1 MATLPS
7 GKTLGEQLKA
17 DMASKAPIASPTFTG
32 TPKAPT
38 PATGNN
44 STQVATTAYVKSQI
58 AADIATKAN
67 VASPTFTGTPAAP
80 TAALGANSTQL
91 ATTAFVQNQ
100 LGKNFPG
107 VGSAAFSNSIWG
119 GRNLTSTYTIAQ
131 LSAKVQAGDF
141 SDLYVGDYI
150 TQSVTVSGTAYSVNW
165 LFADF
170 DYQLGNGDTECTAH
184 HIVMMPSACLG
195 TAQMNSS
202 NVIDGG
208 YVGSAMWKTTI
219 PAVATGI
226 KNAFGTSH
234 CLSFRTLLTCA
245 VNTSAASMAGAGRT
259 GCSTD
264 WAWYDCICNL
274 PSEPQV
280 YGTMAHSS
288 SFYDVG
294 ERKTQFSLFRHNTH
308 AMNIRAN
315 WWLSAVGFSYGFCRV
330 YDYGYASAL
339 YSSTSFGVRPYFLF
353 H

>member
-1 MATLPS
+1 MAFPKLLQKLFTNSGAGDKLNTSLIPDTVVQTSAQSFSTTQQAQARSNIGALTADKTEALKSLGFDPS
-7 GKTLGEQLKA
+7 
-17 DMASKAPIASPTFTG
+17 
-32 TPKAPT
+32 
-38 PATGNN
+38 
-44 STQVATTAYVKSQI
+44 
-58 AADIATKAN
+58 
-67 VASPTFTGTPAAP
+67 
-80 TAALGANSTQL
+80 
-91 ATTAFVQNQ
+91 
-100 LGKNFPG
+100 
-107 VGSAAFSNSIWG
+107 SAGFANSIWG

-131 LSAKVQAGDF
+131 LSTKVQAGDF

-170 DYQLGNGDTECTAH
+170 DYQLGNGDAECTAH

-208 YVGSAMWKTTI
+208 YIGSAMWKTTI

-234 CLSFRTLLTCA
+234 CLSFRTLLSNT

-280 YGTMAHSS
+280 YGTMVHSS

-315 WWLSAVGFSYGFCRV
+315 WWLSAVGLSDGFCRV
-330 YDYGYASAL
+330 TNDGFAYAYG
-339 YSSTSFGVRPYFLF
+339 SSNSFGVRPYFLF